1 MHQLSGLDAT
11 FLYAEMNN
19 SPMHIAPLLIYDP
32 STTGQDVVRFKDI
45 LDTFAE
51 RLDRSSVFR
60 RKLAMVP
67 FNLDQPYWVDDDR
80 FDLEFHVR
88 HIALP
93 KPGDWRQLS
102 ILTARLHA
110 RPLDRSRPLWEAYI
124 IEGLDNVA
132 GLPPGC
138 YAMLLKV
145 HHAAIDGASGVELI
159 SALHDLS
166 VVPPVLRRAARPVA
180 DSPPSQAEMLWRAY
194 KNNMKAPFRLARLA
208 RQGIPAW
215 RRVHEGVKAKKF
227 RTLGDKER
235 TRFNAAVSPH
245 RVFGAVD
252 FDLAVIRKA
261 REAVP
266 GATVNDAILSI
277 VGGALRQYL
286 IDKGELPVKSLV
298 AGAPVNVRR
307 QDEAQSGGNQ
317 VSMMSIPLGSDVADP
332 LQRLHS
338 VHSDAQG
345 SKAYHEAVGARFMTD
360 MTHSLPAELAALGV
374 RAALSS
380 GLMAGMKP
388 IFNTIVTNV
397 PGPQVP
403 LYMRGAHVVRS
414 YGLGPCIDN
423 MGLFHA
429 VTSYDGQIAVS
440 FQACRA
446 MMPDPG
452 FYEECLQQAYE
463 DLQAALASPAGSP
476 AKHKVAVTQSKKA
489 ATKSKKVVAK
499 SKKVMAKTKSA
510 VSKPMLVP
518 PTVRTAKSQPKEVA
532 AKRRVAPSKT
542 KQTKSSTAQQ
552 ATARP
557 GKA

>member
-32 STTGQDVVRFKDI
+32 ATTGRDVVRFKDI
-45 LDTFAE
+45 LQTFAE
-51 RLDRSSVFR
+51 RLDRSPVFR

-67 FNLDQPYWVDDDR
+67 LNLDQPYWVDDDR

-102 ILTARLHA
+102 ILAARLHA
-110 RPLDRSRPLWEAYI
+110 RPLDRARPLWEAYI

-159 SALHDLS
+159 SALHDFTAT
-166 VVPPVLRRAARPVA
+166 PPPSRPAAPPLL

-194 KNNMKAPFRLARLA
+194 KANMKAPFRLARMVG
-208 RQGIPAW
+208 QGIPAW

-245 RVFGAVD
+245 RVFGAAD

-286 IDKGELPVKSLV
+286 MDKQELPAKSLV
-298 AGAPVNVRR
+298 AGAPVNVRSR
-307 QDEAQSGGNQ
+307 DQAKTGGNQ
-317 VSMMSIPLGSDVADP
+317 VSMMTVPLGSDVADP
-332 LQRLHS
+332 LERLRS
-338 VHSDAQG
+338 VHRDAVG

-403 LYMRGAHVVRS
+403 LYMHGAHVVRS

-452 FYEECLQQAYE
+452 FYEQCLQRAYQE
-463 DLQAALASPAGSP
+463 LQAAAEGLLRGGRKKAAVRKKPAAKAKSSARPNKASPGRT
-476 AKHKVAVTQSKKA
+476 KVKKVAVTRATTKATRKKPA
-489 ATKSKKVVAK
+489 
-499 SKKVMAKTKSA
+499 
-510 VSKPMLVP
+510 
-518 PTVRTAKSQPKEVA
+518 
-532 AKRRVAPSKT
+532 
-542 KQTKSSTAQQ
+542 
-552 ATARP
+552 P
-557 GKA
+557 GKAVPKGRKVPAAAASRRPRKPRA